1 MTLLDIDQL
10 TFGYRQQPA
19 LLADISL
26 RLADG
31 DMLGLLGP
39 NGAGKTTLVSLI
51 TGLLQPSHGTISLNG
66 KPVRL
71 GDRRIALVPQ
81 EYAFY
86 PRLSGREN
94 LTYFAGVQGLKGSA
108 AKQAVDR
115 VLAQCALTSSQ
126 HQRAARYSGGL
137 KRRLNFAIA
146 LLSPPQL
153 LILDE
158 PTANVDPQTRK
169 LLLDIVRDLNREG
182 VGIIYTS
189 HLLGEVENLCNQ
201 VALLHEGRVVL
212 HGSMHDLLEE
222 TQHFVSLKTA
232 HAPPAD
238 LISRFN
244 ASQLANQWWRFE
256 LPAGTTVTGL
266 LATLEQAGLHYTH
279 IRYGTQ
285 ALEDIYLA
293 LTSDTGHASFK
304 RVAS

>member
-1 MTLLDIDQL
+1 MLHIDQL
-10 TFGYRQQPA
+10 TFGYRHQPA
-19 LLADISL
+19 LLADVSL

-51 TGLLQPSHGTISLNG
+51 TGLLQPGQGRIMLNDQ
-66 KPVRL
+66 PVRL

-86 PRLSGREN
+86 PRLTGREN
-94 LTYFAGVQGLKGSA
+94 LRYFAGVQGLSGKVA
-108 AKQAVDR
+108 RQAVDK
-115 VLAQCALTSSQ
+115 VLAQCALESVQ

-146 LLSPPQL
+146 LLTRPQL

-169 LLLDIVRDLNREG
+169 LLLDSIRELNQQG

-189 HLLGEVENLCNQ
+189 HLLGEVETLCNTAA
-201 VALLHEGRVVL
+201 VLHEGRLVL
-212 HGSMHDLLEE
+212 HGSMDTLLEE
-222 TQHFVSLKTA
+222 ARQYVSLKLLQTPTA
-232 HAPPAD
+232 QLTA
-238 LISRFN
+238 RFN

-256 LPAGTTVTGL
+256 LPDGGTVAGL
-266 LATLEQAGLHYTH
+266 LDILEQAGLQYTH

-293 LTSDTGHASFK
+293 LTGTPADRGQTP
-304 RVAS
+304 

>member
-1 MTLLDIDQL
+1 MTLLHIDQL

-19 LLADISL
+19 LLTDISL
-26 RLADG
+26 QLAEG

-51 TGLLQPSHGTISLNG
+51 TGLLKPGRGRILLND

-94 LTYFAGVQGLKGSA
+94 LQYFAGVQGLTGKLA
-108 AKQAVDR
+108 RQAVDR
-115 VLAQCALTSSQ
+115 VLTQCALDSEQ

-137 KRRLNFAIA
+137 KRRLNFAVA
-146 LLSPPQL
+146 LLTRPQL

-169 LLLDIVRDLNREG
+169 LLLDTVRQLNREG

-189 HLLGEVENLCNQ
+189 HLLSEVENLCNK
-201 VALLHEGRVVL
+201 VAVLHEGRLVL
-212 HGSMHDLLEE
+212 HGSMDTLLEE
-222 TQHFVSLKTA
+222 AQQYVALKLSQMPQA
-232 HAPPAD
+232 ELIAP
-238 LISRFN
+238 FN
-244 ASQLANQWWRFE
+244 ASQLADQWWRFE
-256 LPAGTTVTGL
+256 LPEGSTVAGL
-266 LATLEQAGLHYTH
+266 LGTLEQAGLRYTH

-293 LTSDTGHASFK
+293 LTSNALDTRLAP
-304 RVAS
+304 

>member
-1 MTLLDIDQL
+1 MLHIDQL
-10 TFGYRQQPA
+10 TFGYRHQPS
-19 LLADISL
+19 LLADVSL

-51 TGLLQPSHGTISLNG
+51 TGLLKPGHGRILLNDQ
-66 KPVRL
+66 PVRL

-94 LTYFAGVQGLKGSA
+94 LNYFAGVQGLSGKGA
-108 AKQAVDR
+108 RQAVDK
-115 VLAQCALTSSQ
+115 VLVQCALSPVQ

-146 LLSPPQL
+146 LLTRPQL

-169 LLLDIVRDLNREG
+169 LLLDNVRQLNREG
-182 VGIIYTS
+182 VGVIYTS
-189 HLLGEVENLCNQ
+189 HLLGEVENLCNK
-201 VALLHEGRVVL
+201 VALLHEGRLVL
-212 HGSMHDLLEE
+212 HGSMDALLEDAR
-222 TQHFVSLKTA
+222 QSVSLKLA
-232 HAPPAD
+232 QPPAPE
-238 LISRFN
+238 LINAFN
-244 ASQLANQWWRFE
+244 ASALADHWWHFE
-256 LPAGTTVTGL
+256 LPEDTTVAGL
-266 LATLEQAGLHYTH
+266 LGTLEQAGLTYTH
-279 IRYGTQ
+279 VRYGTQ

-293 LTSDTGHASFK
+293 LTSNAQSQSHTP
-304 RVAS
+304 

>member
-1 MTLLDIDQL
+1 MLHIDQL

-19 LLADISL
+19 LLTDVSL

-51 TGLLQPSHGTISLNG
+51 TGLL
-66 KPVRL
+66 KPARGSITLQDTPVQL

-94 LTYFAGVQGLKGSA
+94 LQYFAGVQGLTGKA
-108 AKQAVDR
+108 AREAVDR
-115 VLAQCALTSSQ
+115 VLTQCALGSAQ

-146 LLSPPQL
+146 LLTRPQL

-169 LLLDIVRDLNREG
+169 LLLDTIRELNQDG

-189 HLLGEVENLCNQ
+189 HLLSEVETLCNTAA
-201 VALLHEGRVVL
+201 VLHEGRLVL
-212 HGSMHDLLEE
+212 HGGMDTLLEDAR
-222 TQHFVSLKTA
+222 QYVSLKLSQ
-232 HAPPAD
+232 PPAAQ
-238 LISRFN
+238 LITRFN

-256 LPAGTTVTGL
+256 LAEGVTVAGL
-266 LATLEQAGLHYTH
+266 LSTLEQSGLQYTH

-293 LTSDTGHASFK
+293 LTDAPAGRGLTP
-304 RVAS
+304 

>member
-1 MTLLDIDQL
+1 MLHIDQL

-19 LLADISL
+19 LLADVSL
-26 RLADG
+26 QLADG

-51 TGLLQPSHGTISLNG
+51 TGLLKPDHGSILLNG
-66 KPVRL
+66 TPVRL

-94 LTYFAGVQGLKGSA
+94 LQYFAGVQGLKGKA
-108 AKQAVDR
+108 AKQAVDQ
-115 VLAQCALTSSQ
+115 VLAQCALTSEQ
-126 HQRAARYSGGL
+126 YQRAARYSGGL

-146 LLSPPQL
+146 LLTRPQL

-169 LLLDIVRDLNREG
+169 LLLDTVRQLNREG

-189 HLLGEVENLCNQ
+189 HLLSEVEDLCNTAA
-201 VALLHEGRVVL
+201 VLHEGRLVL
-212 HGSMHDLLEE
+212 HGSMDTLLEDAR
-222 TQHFVSLKTA
+222 QYVSLKLSQ
-232 HAPPAD
+232 APPAQ
-238 LISRFN
+238 LTTQFN
-244 ASQLANQWWRFE
+244 ACQLANQWWRFE
-256 LPAGTTVTGL
+256 LPEGTTVAGL
-266 LATLEQAGLHYTH
+266 LSTLEQNNLQYTH
-279 IRYGTQ
+279 IRHGTQ

-293 LTSDTGHASFK
+293 LTSDTSDKG
-304 RVAS
+304 VTP

>member
-51 TGLLQPSHGTISLNG
+51 TGLLKPGHGSITLNG
-66 KPVRL
+66 KQVAL

-94 LTYFAGVQGLKGSA
+94 LTFFAGVQGLKGNT

-115 VLAQCALTSSQ
+115 VLAQCALTDTQ

-146 LLSPPQL
+146 ILTHPQL

-169 LLLDIVRDLNREG
+169 LLLDIVRELHQEG

-201 VALLHEGRVVL
+201 VALLHGGRLVL
-212 HGSMHDLLEE
+212 HGSMDELLRDA
-222 TQHFVSLKTA
+222 QQSVSLKPTQTPSA
-232 HAPPAD
+232 E
-238 LISRFN
+238 LVSRFN
-244 ASQLANQWWRFE
+244 ACQQADHWWRFE
-256 LPAGTTVTGL
+256 LPAGTTVAGL
-266 LATLEQAGLHYTH
+266 LSTLEQAGLHYTH

-293 LTSDTGHASFK
+293 LTSDTHPASA
-304 RVAS
+304 AS